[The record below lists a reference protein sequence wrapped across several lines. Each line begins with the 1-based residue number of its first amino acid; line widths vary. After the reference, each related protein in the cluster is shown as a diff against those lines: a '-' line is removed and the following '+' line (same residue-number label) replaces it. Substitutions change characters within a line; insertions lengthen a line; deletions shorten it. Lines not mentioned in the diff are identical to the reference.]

1 MAGAPRALSL
11 WALSRSAHCPTSS
24 PTYTYSL
31 VVTSTGHGAPPP
43 RQRRWTWRPA
53 SRGEVSALPPHR
65 RRARPWMRKRRASSH
80 LSPPLWIQ
88 GAAPATAGHR
98 WAPGPRSASE
108 RARGRPQDRLRLW
121 RVRRREHNR
130 LGVETESGDG
140 AQVARHIA
148 SRLWQVNHH
157 VDAAEV
163 RVRGAEVLRTDLVA
177 ETDLGGGVVRLV
189 GWGRWSGR
197 RRGSGV
203 TAPVVKKTASEE
215 A

>member
-1 MAGAPRALSL
+1 MDMEARV
-11 WALSRSAHCPTSS
+11 SRRGFRSPTPPPTSS
-24 PTYTYSL
+24 A
-31 VVTSTGHGAPPP
+31 VDV
-43 RQRRWTWRPA
+43 
-53 SRGEVSALPPHR
+53 
-65 RRARPWMRKRRASSH
+65 RKRRASSH

-177 ETDLGGGVVRLV
+177 ETDLGGGVVACGV
-189 GWGRWSGR
+189 GTVEW
-197 RRGSGV
+197 
-203 TAPVVKKTASEE
+203 APEGEWCNCSCGEKNGF
-215 A
+215 